1 MSRVHGAPPPEPQ
14 LTSQPWLTKDSVPPP
29 RPAPLRARLE
39 WTPHDTGHRLVIER
53 LPQAAG
59 WLNLGDF
66 SAALRAAKLFDNTA
80 VDLPGAIVALPA
92 GASMVS
98 RFCSLVRQQYESAGL
113 AEYDYPSLSPLAALD
128 NFNEV
133 FDARERALFVGTA
146 DDFRRGQ
153 PRGVLLPT
161 GEPIIYS
168 HWQKMVRSQ
177 EDLPIEMFRH
187 ATFFRPWSSS
197 RRGRHIFNALEGVDT
212 FEFHCCYQPSLAHE
226 GASRLFAMLR
236 GLAASMAVPVLWST
250 RPPWSNHSS
259 VSLSTIGGDV
269 PLPSGATLQIGTLYR
284 QGRLFSSRFGI
295 RYRSSDGERLTPE
308 HVTGALSRRLLLTH
322 LCLGMVEGGGFAVHP
337 ALAPV
342 QARVLVRPTEYDAAE
357 AIVHQT
363 GHLWSGNARVVLES
377 LPTGAEAA
385 RRLRQARQVG
395 EPLTLLLQ
403 GRRSP
408 DDRTR
413 VVLRRGD
420 TLAEVE
426 YSAVD
431 FGRAPDGLI
440 DIALADLVD
449 AHEHRIAEYFWRRV
463 VETSTV
469 DEVREALAARLV
481 AAAPMEFSAG
491 AHDIVSQWGQGEILG
506 YVQRDEDQPCVL
518 SDRTC
523 TTRAY
528 LSPRA

>member
-1 MSRVHGAPPPEPQ
+1 MSRVYGTPPLEPQ
-14 LTSQPWLTKDSVPPP
+14 LTSQPWLTRDSVPPP
-29 RPAPLRARLE
+29 KPGPRRARLE
-39 WTPHDTGHRLVIER
+39 WAPHDTARRLIIER
-53 LPQAAG
+53 LPRATG
-59 WLNLGDF
+59 GPTLGDF

-92 GASMVS
+92 GVRMVS
-98 RFCSLVRQQYESAGL
+98 RFCSFVRQQYESAGL
-113 AEYDYPSLSPLAALD
+113 AEYDYPSLAPLAALD
-128 NFNEV
+128 NFNKV

-146 DDFRRGQ
+146 DDFRCGE

-161 GEPIIYS
+161 GEPTIYS
-168 HWQKMVRSQ
+168 HWQKMVRRQ

-197 RRGRHIFNALEGVDT
+197 RRARHIFNALEGADT

-236 GLAASMAVPVLWST
+236 GLAGAMAVPVLWST

-259 VSLSTIGGDV
+259 VSLSAIGGDV
-269 PLPSGATLQIGTLYR
+269 PLPSGVTLQVGTLYR
-284 QGRLFSSRFGI
+284 QGQLFSSKFDI
-295 RYRSSDGERLTPE
+295 RYRSLDGERLHPE
-308 HVTGALSRRLLLTH
+308 HVTGALSRRLLLAH

-337 ALAPV
+337 TLAPV
-342 QARVLVRPTEYDAAE
+342 QVRVLVRPTEYDTSG
-357 AIVHQT
+357 AIVNRT
-363 GHLWSGNARVVLES
+363 RHLWSDNTRVVLES
-377 LPTGAEAA
+377 LPTGTEAA
-385 RRLRQARQVG
+385 RRLREARQVG

-403 GRRSP
+403 GRRSS
-408 DDRTR
+408 DDSMR

-431 FGRAPDGLI
+431 FGSTPKGLI
-440 DIALADLVD
+440 EIALADLAD
-449 AHEHRIAEYFWRRV
+449 AHEHRIAEYFRRRV
-463 VETSTV
+463 VETSTME
-469 DEVREALAARLV
+469 EVREALAARLV
-481 AAAPMEFSAG
+481 AAAPMEFSAS

-506 YVQRDEDQPCVL
+506 YVQRDEDQPCVF

-528 LSPRA
+528 VSPRA